1 MVTDPIGDMLVRIVN
16 ASRVRHASV
25 NIPLSRV
32 KLSVAET
39 LERNGYVQNIVTK
52 GKKVKK
58 VFSVDLGYENGEPK
72 VHEVK
77 RVSKPSRRV
86 YMSVGDIIP
95 VRQGLGKLVL
105 STPKGIL
112 TGEEAKKENVG
123 GEVLFTIW

>member
-58 VFSVDLGYENGEPK
+58 VFSVDLEYVNGEPK

>member
-25 NIPLSRV
+25 TIPLSRV
-32 KLSVAET
+32 KLSIAEA
-39 LERNGYVQNIVTK
+39 LERNGYVRNIVAK

-58 VFSVDLGYENGEPK
+58 IFSLDLVYAGGESK
-72 VHEVK
+72 VHK
-77 RVSKPSRRV
+77 IARVSKPSRRV
-86 YMSVGDIIP
+86 YMRAGDIIP
-95 VRQGLGKLVL
+95 VRQGLGSLVL